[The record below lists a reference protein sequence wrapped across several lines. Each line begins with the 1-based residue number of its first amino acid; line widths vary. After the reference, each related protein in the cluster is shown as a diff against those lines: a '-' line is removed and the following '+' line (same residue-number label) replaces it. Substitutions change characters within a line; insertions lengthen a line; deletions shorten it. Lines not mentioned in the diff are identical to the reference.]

1 MIGCR
6 QRWGDTVCLRF
17 SSHCIQIQAQYTER
31 QIKEQF
37 KELYQFLREEEATRI
52 DAVRME
58 EVRKSHGMKNK
69 IIEMNRKISSL
80 SDTIKAIEQQLRVED
95 VSFLQVN
102 S

>member
-1 MIGCR
+1 MPSAVGGI
-6 QRWGDTVCLRF
+6 QYVLDFPLTVSR
-17 SSHCIQIQAQYTER
+17 SKPSTQR

-58 EVRKSHGMKNK
+58 EVQKSHGMKNK